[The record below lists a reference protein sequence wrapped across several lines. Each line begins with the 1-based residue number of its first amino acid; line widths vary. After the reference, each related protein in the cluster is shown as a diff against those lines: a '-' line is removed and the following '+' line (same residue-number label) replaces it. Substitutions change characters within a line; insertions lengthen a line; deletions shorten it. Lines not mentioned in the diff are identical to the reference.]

1 MSVVAKMRNQSG
13 LLMGILVSGFLL
25 AFILSSGS
33 IRFFSS
39 FFQGNADSVG
49 SVSGKS
55 INRYEYAA
63 QIERM
68 KSIYKSKIDDKI
80 LQDQVWYNIVQQI
93 VLQKECDDLHI
104 MITYSELIDIVQGE
118 NISPRVKS
126 TFVNPDTKLFDKQLL
141 ISYLQSLPKMSRQD
155 QVSWHNFENSLLE
168 FRKQEKFL
176 NIIHK
181 SIYVTSKECKF
192 RFDLDNREAVINYLY
207 IPYSAISNSDEIISD
222 SEIKK
227 YIEQNKNL
235 YQVEESLKVKYLVF
249 SVNPTDEDIDNWNN
263 EVRQI
268 CEDFANAK
276 DDISFAKINTD
287 SDINDVVFK
296 FDSDNIPDIFKNKM
310 LTVGT
315 IVGPIHSASVC
326 RIYKISD
333 QIVDNGKTKYTIAVI
348 EKKLVPGESA
358 RNAAYMEA
366 TRCVSACKKV
376 VDLEKYASDNGL
388 FMLED
393 TLNKNEIFLSRKYKA
408 RHLVKSLYSDS
419 IGKVSN
425 VFEVDNVYIVAVVTD
440 KIEKGTAP
448 MSLIKEDIVEK
459 LRNKHKGELLLRELQ
474 KIEINSLQELN
485 TTLGHRGNYLEKEK
499 VKFSDNSLSQIPN
512 SKRVV
517 GASFGLQVGEKRI
530 ILDDFGV
537 FVIELDSIED
547 KYYDNMVEFKQNLI
561 KTKTNKNLYISLN
574 AMEEIAKVVDERHK
588 YY

>member
-39 FFQGNADSVG
+39 FFQSNADSIG
-49 SVSGKS
+49 SVSGRS
-55 INRYEYAA
+55 ISRYEYAA
-63 QIERM
+63 QIEHM
-68 KSIYKSKIDDKI
+68 KSIYKSRDDKI

-93 VLQKECDDLHI
+93 VLQKECDSLHI
-104 MITYSELIDIVQGE
+104 IVTDSELIDIVQGE
-118 NISPRVKS
+118 NISSRVKS
-126 TFVNPDTKLFDKQLL
+126 TFINPDTKVFDKQLL
-141 ISYLQSLPKMSRQD
+141 ISYLQSLPTMSRQD

-181 SIYVTSKECKF
+181 SVYVTSKEYKF
-192 RFDLDNREAVINYLY
+192 RFDLDNRVAVVNYLY
-207 IPYSAISNSDEIISD
+207 IPYSAISGSDEMISD
-222 SEIKK
+222 SEVKK
-227 YIEQNKNL
+227 YVEQNKNF
-235 YQVEESLKVKYLVF
+235 YQVEECIKVKYLVF
-249 SVNPTDEDIDNWNN
+249 SVNPTDQDIDNWNN

-268 CEDFANAK
+268 CDDFANAK

-287 SDINDVVFK
+287 TDINDAVFK
-296 FDSDNIPDIFKNKM
+296 FDSDNIPDIFKNKT

-333 QIVDNGKTKYTIAVI
+333 QVVDNGKTNYTITVI

-358 RNAAYMEA
+358 RNSAYMDA
-366 TRCVSACKKV
+366 TKCVSVCKKV
-376 VDLEKYASDNGL
+376 GDLEKYASDNDL
-388 FMLED
+388 FMVED
-393 TLNKNEIFLSRKYKA
+393 TLGKSGVFLSRKYKA

-425 VFEVDNVYIVAVVTD
+425 VFEVDNVYIVAAVTD
-440 KIEKGTAP
+440 KIKKGTAP
-448 MSLIKEDIVEK
+448 MSLIKEDILEK
-459 LRNKHKGELLLRELQ
+459 LRNKHKGELLLCELQ
-474 KIEINSLQELN
+474 KIDIGSLQELN
-485 TTLGHRGNYLEKEK
+485 VTLGHRGNFFEKEK

-517 GASFGLQVGEKRI
+517 GAAFGLNVGDKRI
-530 ILDDFGV
+530 VLDDFGV
-537 FVIELDSIED
+537 FVIELDSIEE
-547 KYYDNMVEFKQNLI
+547 KSSDNMIEFKQNLI
-561 KTKTNKNLYISLN
+561 KSKANKNLYISLN

-588 YY
+588 IY